1 MTTALLTEAESDALP
16 PPRPFLKWAGGKGQL
31 LEKFQPL
38 LPTSFERYFEPFVGG
53 AALFFSLQPR
63 RATLADVND
72 ELIDCYRAVR
82 DRVEDVIAALRNH
95 TYEQEHYY
103 KVRELDPDALSL
115 PERAARTIFLNR
127 TGFNG
132 LYRVNNSGRFNVPFG
147 RYVNPSICNPP
158 QLRACSAALRGVIIE
173 VGDFE
178 SILAHAGRGDFVYLD
193 PPYSP
198 VSSTSNFTSYS
209 AGGFGVRDQ
218 ERLAEIFAA
227 LDARGVM
234 VMLSNS
240 DVAEIPPLYEGFQI
254 DRVEALRSINS
265 KSGARGRVGE
275 IVIRN
280 YASPA
285 RKRGR
290 GTGPKQASG
299 AR

>member
-1 MTTALLTEAESDALP
+1 MTTVLSTESTAVGSHELP
-16 PPRPFLKWAGGKGQL
+16 SPRPFLKWAGGKGQL
-31 LEKFQPL
+31 LEQLRPL
-38 LPTSFERYFEPFVGG
+38 LPESHERYFEPFVGG
-53 AALFFSLQPR
+53 AALFFALRPK
-63 RATLADVND
+63 RATLTDVNE

-82 DRVEDVIAALRNH
+82 DRVDEVIAALGNH
-95 TYEQEHYY
+95 TYEQTHYY
-103 KVRELDPDALSL
+103 RIRELDPGALSP

-158 QLRACSAALRGVIIE
+158 QLRACSAALRGAIIE

-178 SILAHAGRGDFVYLD
+178 AILEHAGRGDFVYLD

-198 VSSTSNFTSYS
+198 VSSTSNFTSYN
-209 AGGFGVRDQ
+209 AGGFGFHHQKRVAN
-218 ERLAEIFAA
+218 LFAS
-227 LDARGVM
+227 LDARGVR

-240 DVAEIPPLYEGFQI
+240 DDPEIPPLYSGFQI

-265 KSGARGRVGE
+265 KSAARGRVGE

-280 YASPA
+280 YGGKRA
-285 RKRGR
+285 RRAGQR
-290 GTGPKQASG
+290 QASG